1 MVNYSFLKRL
11 MVVGERQVLQKMT
24 YYAELIESSSNYIME
39 MISGESENLETLAEN
54 VYEKE
59 KEGDSLTFNLKNI
72 ITSGAIGSN
81 LMDNF
86 LDLAETFD
94 DILDKAYWI
103 SREVVRARNSPLF
116 NDEREKF
123 IRNVY
128 SNFIDIINSNISASK
143 LIKQILEANNLE
155 EIRAKREEIERL
167 EQEVDEM
174 KDGIIDLLYKKSD
187 SISYLAFNHLNSMVH
202 ILDDMLDG
210 CEDVSDIVLT
220 IVQSVSK

>member
-1 MVNYSFLKRL
+1 MVNYNFLKRL

-39 MISGESENLETLAEN
+39 MISGENENLETLAEN

-86 LDLAETFD
+86 LELAETFD
-94 DILDKAYWI
+94 DILDKSYWV

-116 NDEREKF
+116 KDEREKF

-128 SNFIDIINSNISASK
+128 SNFIDIINSNVSASK

-155 EIRAKREEIERL
+155 EIRTKREEIERL
-167 EQEVDEM
+167 EQDVDEM

>member
-1 MVNYSFLKRL
+1 

-24 YYAELIESSSNYIME
+24 YYAELIESSSNYILE
-39 MISGESENLETLAEN
+39 MISGENENLETLAEN

-86 LDLAETFD
+86 LELAETFD
-94 DILDKAYWI
+94 DILDKSYWI

-116 NDEREKF
+116 KDEREKF

-128 SNFIDIINSNISASK
+128 SNFIDIINSNVSASK

-167 EQEVDEM
+167 EQDVDEM

>member
-11 MVVGERQVLQKMT
+11 MVVGERKVLQKMT
-24 YYAELIESSSNYIME
+24 YYAELIESSSNYILE
-39 MISGESENLETLAEN
+39 MISGENENLETLAEN

-86 LDLAETFD
+86 LELAETFD
-94 DILDKAYWI
+94 DILDKSYWI

-116 NDEREKF
+116 KDEREKF

-167 EQEVDEM
+167 EQDVDEM

>member
-1 MVNYSFLKRL
+1 MKRL

-24 YYAELIESSSNYIME
+24 YYAELIESSSNYILE
-39 MISGESENLETLAEN
+39 MISGENENLETLAEN

-86 LDLAETFD
+86 LELAETFD
-94 DILDKAYWI
+94 DILDKSYWI

-116 NDEREKF
+116 KDEREKF

-128 SNFIDIINSNISASK
+128 SNFIDIINSNVSASK

-167 EQEVDEM
+167 EQDVDEM

>member
-24 YYAELIESSSNYIME
+24 YYAELIESSSTYIME
-39 MISGESENLETLAEN
+39 MISGENENLETLAEN

-86 LDLAETFD
+86 LELAETFD
-94 DILDKAYWI
+94 DILDKTYWI
-103 SREVVRARNSPLF
+103 SREIVRARNSPLF
-116 NDEREKF
+116 KDEREKF

-155 EIRAKREEIERL
+155 EIRSKREEIERL

>member
-24 YYAELIESSSNYIME
+24 YYAELIESSSNYILE
-39 MISGESENLETLAEN
+39 MISGENENLETLAEN

-86 LDLAETFD
+86 LELAETFD
-94 DILDKAYWI
+94 DILDKSYWI

-116 NDEREKF
+116 KDEREKF

-155 EIRAKREEIERL
+155 EIRTKREEIERL
-167 EQEVDEM
+167 EQDVDEM

>member
-39 MISGESENLETLAEN
+39 MISGENENLETLAEN

-86 LDLAETFD
+86 LELAETFD
-94 DILDKAYWI
+94 DILDKSYWI

-116 NDEREKF
+116 KDEREKF

-128 SNFIDIINSNISASK
+128 SNFIDIINSNVSASK

-155 EIRAKREEIERL
+155 EIRTKREEIERL
-167 EQEVDEM
+167 EQDVDEM

>member
-39 MISGESENLETLAEN
+39 MISGENENLETLAEN

-86 LDLAETFD
+86 LELAETFD
-94 DILDKAYWI
+94 DILDKSYWI

-116 NDEREKF
+116 KDEREKF

-155 EIRAKREEIERL
+155 EIRTKREEIERL
-167 EQEVDEM
+167 EQDVDEM

>member
-1 MVNYSFLKRL
+1 
-11 MVVGERQVLQKMT
+11 
-24 YYAELIESSSNYIME
+24 
-39 MISGESENLETLAEN
+39 
-54 VYEKE
+54 
-59 KEGDSLTFNLKNI
+59 
-72 ITSGAIGSN
+72 
-81 LMDNF
+81 
-86 LDLAETFD
+86 
-94 DILDKAYWI
+94 
-103 SREVVRARNSPLF
+103 
-116 NDEREKF
+116 
-123 IRNVY
+123 VY

-155 EIRAKREEIERL
+155 EIRTKREEIERL
-167 EQEVDEM
+167 EQDVDEM

>member
-116 NDEREKF
+116 QDEREKF

>member
-1 MVNYSFLKRL
+1 MVNYNFLKRL

-24 YYAELIESSSNYIME
+24 YYAELIESSSNYILE
-39 MISGESENLETLAEN
+39 MISGENENLETLAEN

-86 LDLAETFD
+86 LELAETFD
-94 DILDKAYWI
+94 DILDKSYWI

-116 NDEREKF
+116 KDEREKF

-128 SNFIDIINSNISASK
+128 SNFIDIINSNVSASK

-155 EIRAKREEIERL
+155 EIRTKREEIERL
-167 EQEVDEM
+167 EQDVDEM

>member
-24 YYAELIESSSNYIME
+24 YYAELIESSSNYILE
-39 MISGESENLETLAEN
+39 MISGENENLETLAEN

-86 LDLAETFD
+86 LELAETFD
-94 DILDKAYWI
+94 DILDKSYWI

-116 NDEREKF
+116 KDEREKF

-128 SNFIDIINSNISASK
+128 SNFIDIINSNVSASK

-155 EIRAKREEIERL
+155 EIRTKREEIERL
-167 EQEVDEM
+167 EQDVDEM

-187 SISYLAFNHLNSMVH
+187 LISYLAFNHLNSMVH

>member
-39 MISGESENLETLAEN
+39 MISGENENLETLAEN

-86 LDLAETFD
+86 LELAETFD
-94 DILDKAYWI
+94 DILDKSYWV

-116 NDEREKF
+116 KDEREKF

-128 SNFIDIINSNISASK
+128 SNFIDIINSNVSASK

-155 EIRAKREEIERL
+155 EIRTKREEIERL
-167 EQEVDEM
+167 EQDVDEM

>member
-24 YYAELIESSSNYIME
+24 YYAELIESSSNYILE
-39 MISGESENLETLAEN
+39 MISGENENLETLAEN

-86 LDLAETFD
+86 LELAETFD
-94 DILDKAYWI
+94 DILDKSYWI

-116 NDEREKF
+116 KDEREKF
-123 IRNVY
+123 IRSVY
-128 SNFIDIINSNISASK
+128 SNFIDIINSNVSASK

-155 EIRAKREEIERL
+155 EIRTKREEIERL
-167 EQEVDEM
+167 EQDVDEM

>member
-24 YYAELIESSSNYIME
+24 YYAELIESSSTYIME
-39 MISGESENLETLAEN
+39 MISGENENLETLAEN

-72 ITSGAIGSN
+72 ITSGEIGSN

-86 LDLAETFD
+86 LELAETFD
-94 DILDKAYWI
+94 DILDKTYWI
-103 SREVVRARNSPLF
+103 SREIVRARNSPLF
-116 NDEREKF
+116 KDEREKF

-155 EIRAKREEIERL
+155 EIRSKREEIERL

>member
-39 MISGESENLETLAEN
+39 MISGENENLETLAEN

-59 KEGDSLTFNLKNI
+59 KEGDSLTFNIKNI

-116 NDEREKF
+116 QDEREKF

>member
-24 YYAELIESSSNYIME
+24 YYAELIESSSNYILE
-39 MISGESENLETLAEN
+39 MISGENENLETLAEN

-86 LDLAETFD
+86 LELAETFD
-94 DILDKAYWI
+94 DILDKSYWI

-116 NDEREKF
+116 KDEREKF

-128 SNFIDIINSNISASK
+128 SNFIDIINSNVSASK

-167 EQEVDEM
+167 EQDVDEM

-187 SISYLAFNHLNSMVH
+187 LISYLAFNHLNSMVH

>member
-1 MVNYSFLKRL
+1 MVNYNFLKRL

-24 YYAELIESSSNYIME
+24 YYVELIESSSNYLMD
-39 MISGESENLETLAEN
+39 MISGENENLETLAEN

-86 LDLAETFD
+86 LELAETFD
-94 DILDKAYWI
+94 DILDKSYWV

-116 NDEREKF
+116 KDEREKF

-128 SNFIDIINSNISASK
+128 SNFIDIINSNVSASK

-155 EIRAKREEIERL
+155 EIRTKREEIETL
-167 EQEVDEM
+167 EQDVDEM

-187 SISYLAFNHLNSMVH
+187 SISYLTFNHLNSMVH

>member
-24 YYAELIESSSNYIME
+24 YYAELIESSSNYILE
-39 MISGESENLETLAEN
+39 MISGENENLETLAEN

-86 LDLAETFD
+86 LELAETFD
-94 DILDKAYWI
+94 DILDKSYWI

-116 NDEREKF
+116 KDEREKF

-128 SNFIDIINSNISASK
+128 SNFIDIINSNVSASK

-155 EIRAKREEIERL
+155 EIRTKREEIERL
-167 EQEVDEM
+167 EQDVDEM

>member
-39 MISGESENLETLAEN
+39 MISGENENLETLAEN

-86 LDLAETFD
+86 LELAETFD
-94 DILDKAYWI
+94 DILDKSYWI

-116 NDEREKF
+116 KDEREKF

-128 SNFIDIINSNISASK
+128 SNFIDIINSNVSASK

-167 EQEVDEM
+167 EQDVDEM

-187 SISYLAFNHLNSMVH
+187 LISYLAFNHLNSMVH

>member
-1 MVNYSFLKRL
+1 M
-11 MVVGERQVLQKMT
+11 
-24 YYAELIESSSNYIME
+24 IESSSNYILE
-39 MISGESENLETLAEN
+39 MISGENENLETLAEN

-86 LDLAETFD
+86 LELAETFD
-94 DILDKAYWI
+94 DILDKSYWI

-116 NDEREKF
+116 KDEREKF

-128 SNFIDIINSNISASK
+128 SNFIDIINSNVSASK

-167 EQEVDEM
+167 EQDVDEM

>member
-59 KEGDSLTFNLKNI
+59 KEGDSLTFNIKNI

-116 NDEREKF
+116 QDEREKF

>member
-24 YYAELIESSSNYIME
+24 YYAELIESSSNYILE
-39 MISGESENLETLAEN
+39 MISGENENLETLAEN

-86 LDLAETFD
+86 LELAETFD
-94 DILDKAYWI
+94 DILDKSYWI

-116 NDEREKF
+116 KDEREKF

-128 SNFIDIINSNISASK
+128 SNFIDIINSNVSASK

-167 EQEVDEM
+167 EQDVDEM